1 MNTGEAMNK
10 ARNTGTG
17 NGMLG
22 TRKMGE
28 GGGGNVI
35 FRGMSPNISEN
46 LAKHSGECC

>member
-1 MNTGEAMNK
+1 MNK

-28 GGGGNVI
+28 GGECYIPGNV
-35 FRGMSPNISEN
+35 
-46 LAKHSGECC
+46 AKHFGESC

>member
-28 GGGGNVI
+28 GGGNVI

>member
-22 TRKMGE
+22 TRKMGD
-28 GGGGNVI
+28 GGGECYIPGNV
-35 FRGMSPNISEN
+35 
-46 LAKHSGECC
+46 AKHFGESC